1 MAENTAEQMDN
12 LLDAEG
18 RRRRKDRPVV
28 EKKRH
33 PLETVPFFDRPM
45 GASIKD
51 VQVGEDDIG
60 NPVFKTKLGDTYT
73 VRLNPDQRN
82 LRAKIVEDFIPAAQ
96 EYLKDPKLPTK
107 EQTVGAAKAVAEG
120 VKETVSIPKDLLTG
134 KKSTV
139 DVTMGDVADIAT
151 MTSLGAS
158 AFSVPED

>member
-1 MAENTAEQMDN
+1 MANNTAEQMDN

-73 VRLNPDQRN
+73 VRLNPDQRTT
-82 LRAKIVEDFIPAAQ
+82 RTKIEEDVLPAVKQ
-96 EYLKDPKLPTK
+96 YLQDPQLPTK
-107 EQTVGAAKAVAEG
+107 EQVVGAGKAVAG
-120 VKETVSIPKDLLTG
+120 AIKETVSTPKKLLTG
-134 KKSTV
+134 
-139 DVTMGDVADIAT
+139 
-151 MTSLGAS
+151 
-158 AFSVPED
+158 